1 MPPPLRIAVIGA
13 GIAGLACARALAEG
27 GAAVRLLDKG
37 RGPGGRVATRRV
49 AAPDGTTLGFDHGA
63 QYATARDPGF
73 AALLR
78 EAGALPWPDPA
89 RFVAAPGMSALA
101 RHMAAGLDLA
111 CGRHVTALGGG
122 RGAWTL
128 RHLDATLVRPG
139 RPVPEDAAAEVEG
152 PFDRVAVT
160 LPAPQA
166 LPLLGGHLPPEAQAR
181 LAAVRIAPCW
191 TVMAAF
197 PARLDLPDW
206 LRPGDGGVLGW
217 AARDSAKPGR
227 AAGTEAWVV
236 QAGPAWSRDH
246 LEAGAETVI
255 PALLAALGARAGAPL
270 PAPDLALAH
279 RWRYALVE
287 APLGAPCLWD
297 AATGIGLAGDWCL
310 EGRVE
315 SAFLSG
321 RALARAMLAGEAA
334 PRPDGGA

>member
-13 GIAGLACARALAEG
+13 GIAGLACARALVEG
-27 GAAVRLLDKG
+27 GASVRLIDKG

-49 AAPDGTTLGFDHGA
+49 AGPGGTTLGFDHGA

-73 AALLR
+73 AALLQA
-78 EAGALPWPDPA
+78 AGALPWPDPA
-89 RFVAAPGMSALA
+89 RFVGSPGMSALPRA
-101 RHMAAGLDLA
+101 MAAGLDIA

-122 RGAWTL
+122 PGAWTL
-128 RHLDATLVRPG
+128 RHLDAALVRPG
-139 RPVPEDAAAEVEG
+139 RPVPEDAAVTEEG

-166 LPLLGGHLPPEAQAR
+166 LPLLAAHLPPETGAR
-181 LAAVRIAPCW
+181 LAAVRLAPCW

-197 PARLDLPDW
+197 PTRLALPDW

-236 QAGPAWSRDH
+236 QAGPAWSRTH
-246 LEAGAETVI
+246 LEADAGSVI
-255 PALLAALGARAGAPL
+255 PALLQALSAQAGAPL
-270 PAPDLALAH
+270 PTPDLALAH
-279 RWRYALVE
+279 RWRHALVE
-287 APLGAPCLWD
+287 TPLGAPCLWD
-297 AATGIGLAGDWCL
+297 AAACLGLAGDWCL

-321 RALARAMLAGEAA
+321 RALAAAMLAPDAA
-334 PRPDGGA
+334 REPSPGA